1 MKLSLILATVGRS
14 SEVGRL
20 IGTLAAQTDR
30 RFELIV
36 VDQNADDRLVPHVE
50 AGRAAGLDLQHLK
63 LERPSL
69 SGARNLGIRH
79 ASGDVIGFP
88 DDDCWY
94 EAGTVAALI
103 DTFAAEPDVEG
114 CIACWVEQS
123 EGRGRTPPQ
132 ADLSLADWRKFRGG
146 DASSISLFFK
156 RSLFERLGGFDERF
170 GVGQWYGAAEEIDF
184 VLRALASGARLAS
197 RPRARVHHLYGTQAP
212 SGRAM
217 ALFSA
222 TRKRARGT
230 GAIYAKH
237 RLAAWVIVRGLC
249 APVFLPLLHR
259 QGWAAVARGAGA
271 VLGRIEGFL
280 NWRRTQT

>member
-94 EAGTVAALI
+94 EAGTVAALL

-123 EGRGRTPPQ
+123 EGRGVIPPE
-132 ADLSLADWRKFRGG
+132 ADLSLADWRNFRGG
-146 DASSISLFFK
+146 DASSISLFF
-156 RSLFERLGGFDERF
+156 RRGLFERLGGFDERF
-170 GVGQWYGAAEEIDF
+170 GVGQWYGAGEETDF
-184 VLRALASGARLAS
+184 VLRALASGERLAC
-197 RPRARVHHLYGTQAP
+197 RPQVRVHHFYGALPTERV
-212 SGRAM
+212 ST
-217 ALFSA
+217 LFSA
-222 TRKRARGT
+222 ARRRARGT

-249 APVFLPLLHR
+249 APVLLPLWRL
-259 QGWAAVARGAGA
+259 QGWAAFTRGVGA
-271 VLGRIEGFL
+271 MLGRVEGFL
-280 NWRRTQT
+280 NWCRTQT

>member
-36 VDQNADDRLVPHVE
+36 VDQNDDDRLVPHVE
-50 AGRAAGLDLQHLK
+50 AGRTAGLDLQHLK

-94 EAGTVAALI
+94 EAGTVAALL

-114 CIACWVEQS
+114 CIACWMEQS
-123 EGRGRTPPQ
+123 EGRGSTPLQ
-132 ADLSLADWRKFRGG
+132 ADLSLADWRNFRGG

-156 RSLFERLGGFDERF
+156 RGLFDRLGGFDERF
-170 GVGQWYGAAEEIDF
+170 GVGQWYGAGEETDF
-184 VLRALASGARLAS
+184 VLRALASGERLAF
-197 RPRARVHHLYGTQAP
+197 RPNVRVHHLYTASP
-212 SGRAM
+212 TGRVF

-222 TRKRARGT
+222 ARRRARGT

-237 RLAAWVIVRGLC
+237 RLAAWVIFRGLC
-249 APVFLPLLHR
+249 APVLLPLLHMR
-259 QGWAAVARGAGA
+259 GWAALTLGAGA